1 MANEQ
6 LPINYGNEFAKY
18 FALKEAPSVL
28 LKPRSRSQLAIT
40 RLTVKKRLVDFP
52 KVIPEKAFTIS
63 VHLYKPV
70 CRGWGTLV
78 DGKFLPVES
87 WMEGGVG
94 IYDLESDPRAYR
106 NSAFDS
112 VHYNLPRTTL
122 DAFTDD
128 GGLPKVGALL
138 ATQGVRDDTIFQ
150 LTKLILP
157 ALRQPKLF
165 CQLFLDHFV
174 LMLCSHVVHTY
185 SASRTVPKVYQGG
198 LAPWQTRR
206 TTELLHEHLDGE
218 LRLSTLAS
226 ACGLSVSHFARSFK
240 VSFGT
245 PVHRYLISQRLET
258 AKDLLL
264 HSNKSLSDI
273 ALQVGFSDQ
282 AAFSRTF
289 SALVGIT
296 PGRWRRENTHMWSPR
311 NLASSHIDPAR
322 PDCCQRSSR
331 CGMTYM
337 WHEKPTP
344 EEK

>member
-1 MANEQ
+1 MVNEQ
-6 LPINYGNEFAKY
+6 LPINYGNEFAKC

-28 LKPRSRSQLAIT
+28 LQPMSRSQLAIT
-40 RLTVKKRLVDFP
+40 RLIVKKGLVELP

-63 VHLYKPV
+63 VHLCKPV
-70 CRGWGTLV
+70 CRGWGTWV

-106 NSAFDS
+106 NSAFES
-112 VHYNLPRTTL
+112 VHYNLPRKTL

-128 GGLPKVGALL
+128 SGLPKVGALL
-138 ATQGVRDDTIFQ
+138 ATQGVRDATLFH

-157 ALRQPKLF
+157 TLSQPKLF

-206 TTELLHEHLDGE
+206 VTELLHEHLDGE
-218 LRLSTLAS
+218 LRLSTLAN
-226 ACGLSVSHFARSFK
+226 ACGLSASHFARSFK
-240 VSFGT
+240 ISFGA
-245 PVHRYLISQRLET
+245 PVHRYLISQRLES

-264 HSNKSLSDI
+264 HSNKSLSEI

-289 SALVGIT
+289 SALVGTT
-296 PGRWRRENTHMWSPR
+296 PGRWRRENAHVWSPR
-311 NLASSHIDPAR
+311 NLASSHIDLTIEQTAASGQI
-322 PDCCQRSSR
+322 DAA
-331 CGMTYM
+331 
-337 WHEKPTP
+337 
-344 EEK
+344 

>member
-6 LPINYGNEFAKY
+6 LPINYGNEFAKC

-28 LKPRSRSQLAIT
+28 LKPMSRSQLAIT
-40 RLTVKKRLVDFP
+40 RLVVKKRLVEFP

-128 GGLPKVGALL
+128 SGLPKVGALL
-138 ATQGVRDDTIFQ
+138 ATQGVRDATLFH

-157 ALRQPKLF
+157 ALSQPKLF

-185 SASRTVPKVYQGG
+185 SGSRTVPRVYQGG

-206 TTELLHEHLDGE
+206 VTELLHAHLDGE

-240 VSFGT
+240 VSFGA
-245 PVHRYLISQRLET
+245 PVHRHLISWRLES

-264 HSNKSLSDI
+264 HSNKSLSDV
-273 ALQVGFSDQ
+273 ALHVGFSDQ

-289 SALVGIT
+289 SALVGTT

-311 NLASSHIDPAR
+311 NLASSHIDPTIDQTAASGQI
-322 PDCCQRSSR
+322 DAA
-331 CGMTYM
+331 
-337 WHEKPTP
+337 
-344 EEK
+344 

>member
-1 MANEQ
+1 MNEQ
-6 LPINYGNEFAKY
+6 LPISYGNEIAKCFY
-18 FALKEAPSVL
+18 LKDAPSVL
-28 LKPRSRSQLAIT
+28 LKPMSRSQLAIT
-40 RLTVKKRLVDFP
+40 RLTLQKGLP
-52 KVIPEKAFTIS
+52 EPTAKVIPERAFTIA
-63 VHLYKPV
+63 VHLYKPA
-70 CRGWGTLV
+70 CRGWGTWV
-78 DGKFLPVES
+78 GGKFLPVEF

-128 GGLPKVGALL
+128 SGLPKVGTLL
-138 ATQGVRDDTIFQ
+138 AIQGVRDATLFH

-157 ALRQPKLF
+157 ALSQPKLF
-165 CQLFLDHFV
+165 CQLSLDHFV

-185 SASRTVPKVYQGG
+185 SASKPVPTVYQGG

-206 TTELLHEHLDGE
+206 VTELLHEHLDGE
-218 LRLSTLAS
+218 LRLSKLAN

-240 VSFGT
+240 ISFGA
-245 PVHRYLISQRLET
+245 PVHRYLISQRLES

-289 SALVGIT
+289 SALVGTT
-296 PGRWRRENTHMWSPR
+296 PGRWRRENAHMRSPR
-311 NLASSHIDPAR
+311 LASSHIDLSIEQTDASG
-322 PDCCQRSSR
+322 QINVA
-331 CGMTYM
+331 
-337 WHEKPTP
+337 
-344 EEK
+344 